1 MTAPLL
7 IAQISDLH
15 IKRGGERAYG
25 VVDTAAALRPCIEAL
40 NGLQP
45 RPALVVASGDLVD
58 GGGREEYNHLTS
70 LLAALEIPIAVLP
83 GNHDERDA
91 MRRAF
96 PAQSFASPA
105 GPMNA
110 RVDVGPVDLLLID
123 STVPGEPHGELADET
138 LAWLDEA
145 LASNPARPAL
155 LFLHHPPF
163 QTGIW
168 HMDRQNLLNTDALV
182 HVVRRHARTRLIA
195 AGHVHRAVVTQ
206 VAGIPATICPAP
218 NHAVDLD
225 LGHIR
230 EPSFRLEP
238 PGFHLHAC
246 FADGAV
252 VTHAVAIGDC
262 GPPYPFFGPD
272 GKLL

>member
-1 MTAPLL
+1 MNAPLL
-7 IAQISDLH
+7 IAQVSDLH
-15 IKRGGERAYG
+15 IKRRGERAYG
-25 VVDTAAALRPCIEAL
+25 VVDTAEALRRCIDSL
-40 NGLQP
+40 NGLEP

-58 GGGREEYNHLTS
+58 GGGREEYEHLTA
-70 LLAALEIPIAVLP
+70 LLGGLEIPIVVLP

-96 PAQSFASPA
+96 PAQRFASAA

-110 RVDVGPVDLLLID
+110 CVKVGPVDLLLID
-123 STVPGEPHGELADET
+123 STVPGEPHGQLADET
-138 LAWLDEA
+138 LAWLEA
-145 LASNPARPAL
+145 ALVSDATRPAL

-168 HMDRQNLLNTDALV
+168 HMDRQNLWNANALV
-182 HVVRRHARTRLIA
+182 NVVRRHARTRLIA

-225 LGHIR
+225 LGHVR

-252 VTHAVAIGDC
+252 VTHQVAIGDC
-262 GPPYPFFGPD
+262 GPPYPFFD
-272 GKLL
+272 AEGKLL